1 MRTQAFVFFVACVAA
16 VPAQERLR
24 VQGPTPATVVLG
36 SSARVDLVVEGR
48 GANPEQPPVP
58 KVDGL
63 QIRVAGPSRQS
74 FTSITPQGMVEQNT
88 TTWQIVL
95 TPQREG
101 AFTVPAF
108 SLQTGTRQQ
117 TVPAMQVTAV
127 KELRGAE
134 YGFLS
139 VRFEKQRVYVHEPI
153 RALVEFGVDKG
164 LRPVQDV
171 AQDRT
176 RYVDFEVQAP
186 WLSQMEGAEALA
198 DEEPGGDNAP
208 VVLNRTLQ
216 PSKYDSAHQR
226 AGKAY
231 NRFSFQ
237 KSFLPT
243 RPGKLTLDAPMLR
256 YHVQL
261 TEGRQN
267 LFGERVGGQSQNFY
281 VYGEPIALEVLPIP
295 EAGRPQPYFGAVGRF
310 QLSASLDRDTVK
322 VGSSVKLKLSIAG
335 SGNFEFLRLPE
346 VSSWEQKGLHLLG
359 QTEDRKADGISV
371 VYDLTPMSDDV
382 KEIPPVAWNWF
393 DTTPGV
399 EKFVESK
406 TQAMPLAVQAL
417 AAGEALAALPEA
429 TKKTVTPGVD
439 DIFDLKERG
448 GEPRRVVDAP
458 RVVLWAAAF
467 GPWIAL
473 ACALAFRALRRR
485 AQADPGRARSNA
497 AMRSFSRALDA
508 GAEPADAL
516 VGYLADRMD
525 VNKASLIGG
534 DLAQVLERHGAP
546 QDLALQCAGAVERGV
561 ASRYGGGAS
570 LSKDEAQKIVAA
582 LERGGLRRRDVAGPA
597 PRALFAL
604 VALCASAN
612 AQSDAGYAAWQKGD
626 YAAARVAFE
635 KAIEQEDDRRLFYA
649 LGNCCY
655 RLGDLPRALWAYE
668 CARLGMPRDAELLAN
683 ISLVRKRLE
692 LETGGEPFANA
703 LAELRDRLSV
713 RELAAL
719 CLVLMSASAG
729 LFAWSRRRTA
739 LRWLCV
745 ALLVPGSV
753 VALELLWLRPS
764 RPPRAIALEKASLTA
779 EPRAG
784 MDAVATVAAGA
795 EVSVRSG
802 TAGEFVR
809 VEAEGRGGYAPSAR
823 IAVIR

>member
-1 MRTQAFVFFVACVAA
+1 MRPLVLVFFASCVAA
-16 VPAQERLR
+16 VPAQERLL

-48 GANPEQPPVP
+48 GANPEQPSVP

-88 TTWQIVL
+88 TTWQLLL

-101 AFTVPAF
+101 SFTVPAF
-108 SLQTGTRQQ
+108 PLQTGTRQQ
-117 TVPAMQVTAV
+117 TVSAIQITAV

-139 VRFEKQRVYVHEPI
+139 VRLEKPRVYVHEPI

-164 LRPVQDV
+164 LRPVQEV

-176 RYVDFEVQAP
+176 RYIDFEVQAP
-186 WLSQMEGAEALA
+186 WLSQMEGAEEL
-198 DEEPGGDNAP
+198 EEVAPGGDNTP
-208 VVLNRTLQ
+208 VVLNRMLQ
-216 PSKYDSAHQR
+216 LSKSESSHER
-226 AGKAY
+226 GGKAY
-231 NRFSFQ
+231 YRFTFQ

-261 TEGRQN
+261 TDGRQN
-267 LFGERVGGQSQNFY
+267 FFGERVGGQSQNFY

-310 QLSASLDRDTVK
+310 QMTASIDRDSVK
-322 VGSSVKLKLSIAG
+322 VGSSIQFKLLITG
-335 SGNFEFLRLPE
+335 TGNFEFLRLPD

-359 QTEDRKADGISV
+359 QTEDRKADSVAV
-371 VYDLTPMSDDV
+371 VYDLTPMSAEV

-399 EKFVESK
+399 ETFVESQ
-406 TQAMPLAVQAL
+406 TRAVPIFVQPLAAD
-417 AAGEALAALPEA
+417 EALAALPGV
-429 TKKTVTPGVD
+429 TKKSVTPGID

-448 GEPRRVVDAP
+448 GEPP
-458 RVVLWAAAF
+458 RVVEAPRLVLWGCAL
-467 GPWIAL
+467 GPWL
-473 ACALAFRALRRR
+473 ALAFALGFRAMRRR

-497 AMRSFSRALDA
+497 AMRSLLRALEA
-508 GAEPADAL
+508 GVDPADAL
-516 VGYLADRMD
+516 AGYLADRMD
-525 VNKASLIGG
+525 VNKASLIGV
-534 DLAQVLERHGAP
+534 DLARVLAQHGAP
-546 QDLALQCAGAVERGV
+546 EGLARECAAAVDRGV
-561 ASRYGGGAS
+561 ASRYGGGSS
-570 LSKDEAQKIVAA
+570 LSKDESRQLAEA
-582 LERGGLRRRDVAGPA
+582 LERGGLRRAVVAPA
-597 PRALFAL
+597 AARALLSL
-604 VALCASAN
+604 VALCASAH

-626 YAAARVAFE
+626 YASARAAFE
-635 KAIEQEDDRRLFYA
+635 AAIEQADDRRLFYA
-649 LGNCCY
+649 LGNCCF

-683 ISLVRKRLE
+683 LALVRKKLE
-692 LETGGEPFANA
+692 LETGGEPFENA
-703 LAELRDRLSV
+703 LAELRDRLAP

-719 CLVLMSASAG
+719 CLLLMSASAA
-729 LFAWSRRRTA
+729 LFAWSRRRVA
-739 LRWLCV
+739 LRWLGI
-745 ALLVPGSV
+745 ALLVPGAAL
-753 VALELLWLRPS
+753 ALELLWLRPS
-764 RPPRAIALEKASLTA
+764 RPQRAIALGKASLTA

-795 EVSVRSG
+795 EVTVRSG

-809 VEAEGRGGYAPSAR
+809 VEAGGRGGYAPSAK